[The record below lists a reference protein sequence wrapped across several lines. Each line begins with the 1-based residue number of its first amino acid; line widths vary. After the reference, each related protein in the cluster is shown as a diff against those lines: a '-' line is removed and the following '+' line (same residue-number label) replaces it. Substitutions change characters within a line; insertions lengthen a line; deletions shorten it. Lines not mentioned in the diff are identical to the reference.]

1 VGVQEKKVQL
11 FFNVSSIK
19 EKNNLPRGKD
29 YVWTFYNCLFL
40 AFLRKVVLE
49 VVHRRK
55 FHFYM
60 DYLWIL
66 YSFPF
71 P

>member
-1 VGVQEKKVQL
+1 MGVQEKEVEL

-19 EKNNLPRGKD
+19 EKNSLPRGKD
-29 YVWTFYNCLFL
+29 YVWDILQLFV
-40 AFLRKVVLE
+40 FGFSQKSGSE
-49 VVHRRK
+49 VVYRRK
-55 FHFYM
+55 FCFYM